1 MAQVT
6 FKGEQINTIGNLP
19 AVGTRAPDFRLT
31 KGDLRDVSLSDFNGK
46 KKILNLVPSLD
57 TGVCAASAVRFNK
70 EISKLPDTVVLTVS
84 ADLPFA
90 QSRFCGSNNIDRV
103 VTLSQLRT
111 RDFGKNYG
119 IEMTTGPLAGLL
131 ARAVIVLDMDNK
143 VVYYQLV
150 DDIGTEPDYAKALQA
165 AKDA

>member
-1 MAQVT
+1 MAQIT
-6 FKGEQINTIGNLP
+6 FKGEQIHTIGNLP
-19 AVGTRAPDFRLT
+19 AIGTRAPDFRLT
-31 KGDLRDVSLSDFNGK
+31 KGDLQDVSLSDFNGK

-57 TGVCAASAVRFNK
+57 TGVCAASTVRFNK

-90 QSRFCGSNNIDRV
+90 QSRFCSSNNIDRV
-103 VTLSQLRT
+103 ITLSQLRT

-131 ARAVIVLDMDNK
+131 ARAVVVLDMDNK
-143 VVYYQLV
+143 IVYSQLV
-150 DDIGTEPDYAKALQA
+150 DDIGTEPDYEKALTA
-165 AKDA
+165 AKNA